1 MAMRELPILFSGA
14 MIKAIL
20 SGAKSVTRRVIK
32 PPRCAT
38 LHGREPLPDKS
49 FPDDGYFHY
58 AYGGGDLGGD
68 FCSKRVFCPY
78 GSPGGKLW
86 VRETH
91 AIVPR
96 TAYAAST
103 DDGETQLP
111 HQLSPCGNDWAIYRE
126 GWTRC
131 IPSRWRPSIHMPRWA
146 SRITLEV
153 TGVRCERLQEITAAD
168 ILAEGAVTRP
178 HVVEGLSGKCPVSA
192 FDGAVYPDLR
202 SLWVKGWDSINAK
215 RGFGWASNPWVWAV
229 DFRRVE

>member
-86 VRETH
+86 VREAWQAIHVSTDPETGYGGH
-91 AIVPR
+91 AESIPKNDEGGYWGAV
-96 TAYAAST
+96 YAAT
-103 DDGETQLP
+103 GDRGFP
-111 HQLSPCGNDWAIYRE
+111 
-126 GWTRC
+126 
-131 IPSRWRPSIHMPRWA
+131 WRPSIHMPRWA